1 MFNFPSLNDIALM
14 LPAIVLGLTFHEYAH
29 GWTADRLGDR
39 TARYQGRLTIN
50 PVAHIDPIGL
60 LLLFFAG
67 FGWAKPVPVNP
78 YNLKVD
84 QRQGMLLV
92 ALAGPVMN
100 MLLAVISAIVFGA
113 LVGLNLPYFRE
124 IMQYMIQINVVLAV
138 FNIIPIPPLDGSKI
152 LAGILPGRQEWLYQ
166 LEQYGSIVL
175 ILLVFTGLIGIVFKI
190 LVNPIYSLLG
200 ALARAVSR
208 LVM

>member
-1 MFNFPSLNDIALM
+1 MFNLPSLNDIALM

-39 TARYQGRLTIN
+39 TARYQGRLTLN
-50 PVAHIDPIGL
+50 PAAHIDPIGL

-78 YNLKVD
+78 NNLKVD

-92 ALAGPVMN
+92 ALAGPVTN
-100 MLLAVISAIVFGA
+100 MLLAVISAVVFGA

-138 FNIIPIPPLDGSKI
+138 FNLIPIPPLDGSKI

-166 LEQYGSIVL
+166 LEQYGSIIL
-175 ILLVFTGLIGIVFKI
+175 ILLVFTGLIGIVFRI
-190 LVNPIYSLLG
+190 LVNPIYSMLG